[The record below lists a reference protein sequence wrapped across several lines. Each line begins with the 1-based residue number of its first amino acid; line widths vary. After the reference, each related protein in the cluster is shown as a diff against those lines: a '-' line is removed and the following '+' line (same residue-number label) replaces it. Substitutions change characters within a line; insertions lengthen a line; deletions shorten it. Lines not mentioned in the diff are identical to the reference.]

1 MDLNAL
7 ITLDK
12 DHPPHRKSKLGI
24 VTLRHV
30 NIQGNVREISINATT
45 INATVALFRVA
56 DLLCYFLK
64 FKVAVLL
71 GADLLCTLKNHVLN
85 NTYLDTIPINFQD
98 EVLG

>member
-1 MDLNAL
+1 MFKMENYE
-7 ITLDK
+7 
-12 DHPPHRKSKLGI
+12 
-24 VTLRHV
+24 
-30 NIQGNVREISINATT
+30 REISINATT

-56 DLLCYFLK
+56 YLLCYFLK
-64 FKVAVLL
+64 FKVADLL

>member
-1 MDLNAL
+1 M
-7 ITLDK
+7 
-12 DHPPHRKSKLGI
+12 PRKCYY
-24 VTLRHV
+24 TFD
-30 NIQGNVREISINATT
+30 REISINATT

-64 FKVAVLL
+64 SKVADLL
-71 GADLLCTLKNHVLN
+71 GADLLCTLKYHVNIIN

>member
-1 MDLNAL
+1 M
-7 ITLDK
+7 
-12 DHPPHRKSKLGI
+12 PRKCYY
-24 VTLRHV
+24 TFD
-30 NIQGNVREISINATT
+30 REISINATT

-64 FKVAVLL
+64 FKVADLL